1 MPAMQWTEQLS
12 VKIES
17 IDNEHKKLIELINKL
32 FDAMSRG
39 EGHNAL
45 DAILNELTDYTEFH
59 FNHEEE
65 ALKKYNYPGF
75 ATHKKEHEGF
85 VNKIEDTKK
94 KYEEGAIT
102 LTIPLIEFLT
112 TWIKEHILKSD
123 MGYSP
128 FLVKAGMK

>member
-12 VKIES
+12 VKIDS

-45 DAILNELTDYTEFH
+45 DAILKELSDYTEFH

-65 ALKKYNYPGF
+65 ALKKYNYPAF
-75 ATHKKEHEGF
+75 AAHKKEHESF
-85 VNKIEDTKK
+85 VSKIEDTKK

-102 LTIPLIEFLT
+102 LTIPLIDFLT
-112 TWIKEHILKSD
+112 SWIKEHILKTD
-123 MGYSP
+123 MGYSA
-128 FLVKAGMK
+128 FLVNAGMK

>member
-1 MPAMQWTEQLS
+1 MPIMKWSEQLS
-12 VKIES
+12 VKIDS
-17 IDNEHKKLIELINKL
+17 IDNEHKKLFELINKL
-32 FDAMSRG
+32 ADAMSKG

-45 DAILNELTDYTEFH
+45 DSILIELTDYTITH
-59 FNHEEE
+59 FGHEEE
-65 ALKKYNYPGF
+65 ALKKYNFPGL
-75 ATHKKEHEGF
+75 AAHKKEHETF
-85 VNKIEDTKK
+85 VSKIEDTKK

-102 LTIPLIEFLT
+102 LTIPLIDFLT